1 MLLYAPYTA
10 FVLARHVCDLVC
22 QQAALATYI
31 FHLQSSILTK
41 QKAINR
47 LVKMDKENSKPRKNE
62 RKSRLKLVTSTAT
75 TAKPVIKTEVYTLNI
90 PNGDE
95 VCKKATNL
103 LDLNMMSPDTAAYI
117 EDQTAQD
124 QALMTEERDYLTTM
138 PLTNQTNL
146 PDQQPNQEKQPKRK
160 ERKRAAEQA
169 TKEATNKKPKI
180 VLFEMMGKH
189 SIDLTSDEIT
199 LITMSNQPNNKWIT
213 INLK

>member
-75 TAKPVIKTEVYTLNI
+75 TAKPVKETEVYTLNI

-95 VCKKATNL
+95 VCKKSTNL

>member
-75 TAKPVIKTEVYTLNI
+75 TAKPVIETEVYTLNFFCGLCI
-90 PNGDE
+90 L
-95 VCKKATNL
+95 CIIMHYCIQL
-103 LDLNMMSPDTAAYI
+103 FMYI
-117 EDQTAQD
+117 FI
-124 QALMTEERDYLTTM
+124 M
-138 PLTNQTNL
+138 
-146 PDQQPNQEKQPKRK
+146 K
-160 ERKRAAEQA
+160 
-169 TKEATNKKPKI
+169 
-180 VLFEMMGKH
+180 
-189 SIDLTSDEIT
+189 
-199 LITMSNQPNNKWIT
+199 
-213 INLK
+213 

>member
-75 TAKPVIKTEVYTLNI
+75 TAKPVIETEVYTLNI

-124 QALMTEERDYLTTM
+124 QALMTEERDYLTTL

-199 LITMSNQPNNKWIT
+199 LITMSNQPSNKWIT

>member
-75 TAKPVIKTEVYTLNI
+75 TAKPVIETEVYTLNI
-90 PNGDE
+90 PNEDE

-103 LDLNMMSPDTAAYI
+103 LDLNMMSPDTAAY
-117 EDQTAQD
+117 
-124 QALMTEERDYLTTM
+124 M
-138 PLTNQTNL
+138 
-146 PDQQPNQEKQPKRK
+146 K
-160 ERKRAAEQA
+160 
-169 TKEATNKKPKI
+169 
-180 VLFEMMGKH
+180 
-189 SIDLTSDEIT
+189 
-199 LITMSNQPNNKWIT
+199 
-213 INLK
+213 